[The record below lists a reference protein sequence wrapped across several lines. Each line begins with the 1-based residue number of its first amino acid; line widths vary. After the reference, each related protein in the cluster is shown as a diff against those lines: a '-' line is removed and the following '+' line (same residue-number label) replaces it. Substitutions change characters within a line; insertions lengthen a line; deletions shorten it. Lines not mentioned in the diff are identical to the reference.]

1 MQLHLSII
9 IDSDAFTPIGEEG
22 LDPIPI
28 IWKSTYFTE
37 KVSIADMAQMVSTG
51 SWPRPHGSEVQ
62 LTFEAYILRSIE
74 HMNQISTAKRSRHPP
89 NSGGMFRLTSLAP
102 SPHSID
108 SLKKPKSQS
117 PSPTKPSPT
126 KPTSPMIIDT
136 GYDDMDEDK
145 LRHALEMR
153 DNELREFKS
162 TVPNASGD
170 FVALEQRVTQ
180 VVEANTQ
187 LHAEKQQAI
196 DRIGDL
202 KGKYE
207 TLRVEAKGQHER
219 EVAKILE
226 LNKTIKT
233 QFQTIEQQDK
243 RDVNL
248 LRANKGLEAEYASL
262 QESAESDLTHFE
274 TTLKPMGPPLAVLGK
289 KIGVRGALDAPCYV
303 WSHLLPLFNA
313 WFNG

>member
-1 MQLHLSII
+1 
-9 IDSDAFTPIGEEG
+9 
-22 LDPIPI
+22 
-28 IWKSTYFTE
+28 
-37 KVSIADMAQMVSTG
+37 MAQMVSTG

-62 LTFEAYILRSIE
+62 LTFEAYILRTLE
-74 HMNQISTAKRSRHPP
+74 HMNQISTAKRSRNPP

-153 DNELREFKS
+153 DNKLREFKS

-187 LHAEKQQAI
+187 LQAEKQQAVDTRQ
-196 DRIGDL
+196 DR
-202 KGKYE
+202 
-207 TLRVEAKGQHER
+207 RSKGQIRDATSRGKGSTR
-219 EVAKILE
+219 EGTSQ
-226 LNKTIKT
+226 N
-233 QFQTIEQQDK
+233 
-243 RDVNL
+243 
-248 LRANKGLEAEYASL
+248 
-262 QESAESDLTHFE
+262 
-274 TTLKPMGPPLAVLGK
+274 P
-289 KIGVRGALDAPCYV
+289 
-303 WSHLLPLFNA
+303 
-313 WFNG
+313 